1 MVVPPTGKLCTHR
14 LHFREIHEKCAPA
27 TALIDRHEKKAVI
40 TVKIFE
46 NVEKII
52 FENDFFTCFR
62 IMYLLGSNLKA
73 ILN

>member
-62 IMYLLGSNLKA
+62 MIY
-73 ILN
+73 

>member
-1 MVVPPTGKLCTHR
+1 MNISKGAGKWWYRQLENYAR
-14 LHFREIHEKCAPA
+14 IGFISVKYMKNVLLPA

-52 FENDFFTCFR
+52 FENDFF
-62 IMYLLGSNLKA
+62 YLL
-73 ILN
+73 